1 MVFVVVLDPSGNH
14 EQDGRRIGSGL
25 DPGMVTFEG
34 FDEGLANAVAFGTA
48 HWGEAGNEAQRCSEH
63 QCLCRSVS
71 RAIISE
77 PLNRIGRTD
86 RREPA
91 LDAGQHQ
98 IAHHFAADPAGC
110 GVPGDDLTIARVD
123 REGDADH
130 LAIPASDLQRIGRP
144 ALVGRQGDDAAIVRA
159 HGTQAGMG
167 LQQQVRLAHEAED
180 PLMVDEFGS

>member
-1 MVFVVVLDPSGNH
+1 
-14 EQDGRRIGSGL
+14 
-25 DPGMVTFEG
+25 MVTFEG

-91 LDAGQHQ
+91 LDQASIRSRTISPLIPPVVACQAMISRSHVS
-98 IAHHFAADPAGC
+98 IAKA
-110 GVPGDDLTIARVD
+110 TRTT
-123 REGDADH
+123 
-130 LAIPASDLQRIGRP
+130 IPASDLQRIGRP